1 MTSFKNKSLI
11 SWCLYDWANSVLATI
26 IFTFIFPIYFSRNI
40 VGNEEL
46 GSTYWGYVI
55 GFSGLFIAII
65 GPILGSITD
74 TYGPRKVIFGSLTF
88 ITIVATLA
96 LFWALPDSNFIF
108 YALIFVAIATIG
120 FELAQAQ
127 YNAMLPDI
135 APPKMIGKLSGIS
148 WGLGYLGGLFCLAIA
163 LIGFIGIGDNNA
175 NLFNLSTDQ
184 NLNIRATCILAALWY
199 GLFALP
205 LFLWVPDRS
214 KNIYQEPL
222 LKTSFLHLIAT
233 LKNLTTTSK
242 NTLWF
247 LIASSIYR
255 DGLNTLFIVGGL
267 YAAGTFHMSFQ
278 EILIFAVGLN
288 VASALGSFSLS
299 FFDDKYGSQSIITVS
314 LIALIILG
322 SSIIIIHD
330 KNAFLYTSLLLGF
343 FIGPVQ
349 SSSRV
354 LMAHLSPKNQS
365 TEMFGLYTM
374 SGKSIAFTG
383 PLLFA
388 FMTHITNNQRWGIA
402 SIIVLWAVGLF
413 LFRKVK
419 I

>member
-148 WGLGYLGGLFCLAIA
+148 W
-163 LIGFIGIGDNNA
+163 
-175 NLFNLSTDQ
+175 
-184 NLNIRATCILAALWY
+184 
-199 GLFALP
+199 
-205 LFLWVPDRS
+205 
-214 KNIYQEPL
+214 
-222 LKTSFLHLIAT
+222 
-233 LKNLTTTSK
+233 
-242 NTLWF
+242 
-247 LIASSIYR
+247 
-255 DGLNTLFIVGGL
+255 
-267 YAAGTFHMSFQ
+267 
-278 EILIFAVGLN
+278 
-288 VASALGSFSLS
+288 
-299 FFDDKYGSQSIITVS
+299 
-314 LIALIILG
+314 
-322 SSIIIIHD
+322 
-330 KNAFLYTSLLLGF
+330 
-343 FIGPVQ
+343 
-349 SSSRV
+349 
-354 LMAHLSPKNQS
+354 
-365 TEMFGLYTM
+365 
-374 SGKSIAFTG
+374 
-383 PLLFA
+383 
-388 FMTHITNNQRWGIA
+388 
-402 SIIVLWAVGLF
+402 
-413 LFRKVK
+413 
-419 I
+419 

>member
-233 LKNLTTTSK
+233 LKNITTTSK

-267 YAAGTFHMSFQ
+267 YAAGTFHISFQ